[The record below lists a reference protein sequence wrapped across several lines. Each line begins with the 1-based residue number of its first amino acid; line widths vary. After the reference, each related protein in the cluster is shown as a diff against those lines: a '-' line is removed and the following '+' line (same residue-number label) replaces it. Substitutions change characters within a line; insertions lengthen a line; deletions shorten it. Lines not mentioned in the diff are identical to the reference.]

1 MTGCYGCEYLINTF
15 GNYVECGLLAK
26 TGSHL
31 FVDWWY
37 WNAGCPDNCPKKGKE
52 KGDTNYCKYCTY
64 YGAEWKFC
72 LKHGNY
78 VLYDDSCEKFK
89 PREGY

>member
-1 MTGCYGCEYLINTF
+1 MTGCYGCEYLIDTF

-52 KGDTNYCKYCTY
+52 KGDIQQ
-64 YGAEWKFC
+64 
-72 LKHGNY
+72 
-78 VLYDDSCEKFK
+78 D
-89 PREGY
+89 REVKINGRISRSSTPLEADV